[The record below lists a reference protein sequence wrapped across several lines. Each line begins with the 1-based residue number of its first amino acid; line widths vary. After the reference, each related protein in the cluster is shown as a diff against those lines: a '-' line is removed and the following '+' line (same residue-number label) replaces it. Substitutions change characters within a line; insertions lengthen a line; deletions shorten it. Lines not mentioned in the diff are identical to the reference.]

1 LSSPI
6 LGSQSAA
13 APAGDRDVAAIS
25 NYEQRRVLTGY
36 AMDDSS
42 IRTAVAVWTRDD
54 AGPGEV
60 ITTYG
65 HISTWDVSGV
75 TSMEA
80 LFFGASA
87 FNEDI
92 GSWDTS
98 GVKHMGGMF
107 HEALSFNGDI
117 SAWDTSGVTTMF
129 GMFYSASAFDQD
141 LGWCVA
147 DDVSLTSAFDGTP
160 CASTS
165 CGVVQ
170 NAAGTCAPTPL
181 PTSTPS
187 TSPTPRPTLHPTTPW
202 PTAFDGTFDD
212 SNIETAVHS
221 WFSDATAAESTYG
234 HISTWDTSG
243 VTDMSYLFCG
253 RSGTSD
259 CNTAAVSFNED
270 ISAWDTS
277 GVTAMDYMFNK
288 ASAFNQD
295 IGAWDTSGVTT
306 MDYMFQS
313 ASVSGHKS
321 NIGLRAPI
329 GILLIN

>member
-1 LSSPI
+1 PAAAPAGDRDVAAISKGSRAAAHSPKNRLSSPI
-6 LGSQSAA
+6 LGSQPAA

-80 LFFGASA
+80 LFAGASA

-107 HEALSFNGDI
+107 HGALSFNGDI
-117 SAWDTSGVTTMF
+117 GTWDTSGVTTML

-141 LGWCVA
+141 LGW
-147 DDVSLTSAFDGTP
+147 
-160 CASTS
+160 
-165 CGVVQ
+165 
-170 NAAGTCAPTPL
+170 
-181 PTSTPS
+181 
-187 TSPTPRPTLHPTTPW
+187 
-202 PTAFDGTFDD
+202 
-212 SNIETAVHS
+212 
-221 WFSDATAAESTYG
+221 
-234 HISTWDTSG
+234 
-243 VTDMSYLFCG
+243 
-253 RSGTSD
+253 
-259 CNTAAVSFNED
+259 
-270 ISAWDTS
+270 
-277 GVTAMDYMFNK
+277 
-288 ASAFNQD
+288 
-295 IGAWDTSGVTT
+295 
-306 MDYMFQS
+306 
-313 ASVSGHKS
+313 
-321 NIGLRAPI
+321 
-329 GILLIN
+329 